1 MTEDDAGPSKE
12 RTTPDTLSSQRVF
25 KKSAP
30 NNKLTLYL
38 SSRDLVISDDQID
51 KLQGVVVVDPEYLQ
65 DRKVF
70 GQVTLTFRYGREDE
84 EVMGLK
90 FCNEAVMC
98 LAQLYPIHERATPE
112 PTTPLQDALV
122 RRLGPNARP
131 FTMEVTPLA
140 PPSVQLVPAKE
151 YNGAPIG
158 TSYDV
163 RAYVAERADEKL
175 HRRSTVRMGIRVV
188 QRAAAPPAP
197 SSSGGGETIP
207 RPVTLLGSIV
217 PPPPHAA
224 VDKPFLLSEGRVEL
238 EASLDRAIY
247 CHGDP
252 VLVNVAI
259 HNSSSKTVRKIKV
272 FVVQYVDVCMF
283 SNGKF
288 KNVVALVNNR
298 EECPLAAG
306 SSLNKTYTLHP
317 EKGVTKNW
325 IALEDSFN
333 KAGTSLASTVTC
345 SSDTPEERNVFA
357 IYVSYYVKVKILVGA
372 MGGVL
377 ALKLPFTLMHSSHE
391 PDFSFL
397 PLSQAPLEISPTES
411 KQEISTPPSTSTQN
425 DQERKKKT
433 VTKEEEDLIVK
444 CEPEPS

>member
-1 MTEDDAGPSKE
+1 MTEDEPGHSRE
-12 RTTPDTLSSQRVF
+12 RSTPDTLSSQRVF

-38 SSRDLVISDDQID
+38 SSRDLVISANKID
-51 KLQGVVVVDPEYLQ
+51 KVQGVVLVDPEYLQ

-90 FCNEAVMC
+90 FCNEAIMC
-98 LAQLYPIHERATPE
+98 LAQLCPIHERANPE
-112 PTTPLQDALV
+112 PTTPLQDALMK
-122 RRLGPNARP
+122 RLGPNARP
-131 FTMEVTPLA
+131 FTMEVTSLA

-151 YNGAPIG
+151 YSGAPIG

-197 SSSGGGETIP
+197 SSSGGGETIS
-207 RPVTLLGSIV
+207 RPITPIEPCV

-224 VDKPFLLSEGRVEL
+224 VDKPFLLSDGRVEM

-247 CHGDP
+247 FHGDP
-252 VLVNVAI
+252 VLVNVTI
-259 HNSSSKTVRKIKV
+259 HNKSSKTVRKVKV
-272 FVVQYVDVCMF
+272 FVVQHVDVCMF

-288 KNVVALVNNR
+288 KNVVALINSK
-298 EECPLAAG
+298 EECPLGPG
-306 SSLNKTYTLHP
+306 SSLSKTYTLHP
-317 EKGVTKNW
+317 AKGATKNW
-325 IALEDSFN
+325 IALEDSFS
-333 KAGTSLASTVTC
+333 KAGASLASTVTC
-345 SSDTPEERNVFA
+345 PTDSPEERNIFA

-391 PDFSFL
+391 PDFRSL
-397 PLSQAPLEISPTES
+397 PLSQTPLAVTPSES
-411 KQEISTPPSTSTQN
+411 KQLITSTPPTSS
-425 DQERKKKT
+425 QEEHGKKKKSF
-433 VTKEEEDLIVK
+433 TKEDEDLIMK
-444 CEPEPS
+444 YEPEPT